1 MHGRESIVI
10 FLVVIFIWR
19 IIYVKRGNIRFW
31 QLAANQPNVAFEW
44 MENRSDWIILHPD
57 DPKVEQLEGNS
68 ELVGPFKLVV
78 PRLDKLVVIF
88 AEKISINKS
97 QEEFIK
103 LYGGKKENIR
113 FPWFSSLAMLY
124 PIIAMI
130 IISKQGSQ
138 ILPTLGY
145 GFTNLGYL
153 LLTAGILVGGF
164 RALGFRYR
172 IPTLIAAVSIWIV
185 GTVLSNI

>member
-1 MHGRESIVI
+1 MQTIGAISV
-10 FLVVIFIWR
+10 FLGVIFIWR

-31 QLAANQPNVAFEW
+31 QLAANQPDAAVEW
-44 MENRSDWIILHPD
+44 MENRPDWTMLQPD
-57 DPKVEQLEGNS
+57 DPRIERLKNNS
-68 ELVGPFKLVV
+68 ELVGPFKLVI
-78 PRLDKLVVIF
+78 PRLDNLVIIF
-88 AEKISINKS
+88 VKKISINES
-97 QEEFIK
+97 QDEFIK

-124 PIIAMI
+124 PIIAMMT
-130 IISKQGSQ
+130 ISKQGSQ

-153 LLTAGILVGGF
+153 LLAAGILVGGF

-172 IPTLIAAVSIWIV
+172 IPTLIAAISIWIV
-185 GTVLSNI
+185 GTVFSNL